1 MLLNNFVSKESV
13 KEIWPVYVILQEKK
27 INEKI
32 YKKCGSR
39 SFGVCKELSTT
50 STRKWNFCSKLHML
64 DM

>member
-27 INEKI
+27 FNEKI

-50 STRKWNFCSKLHML
+50 STGK
-64 DM
+64 